1 MIKINP
7 GNKLR
12 IKKRCREWRIANRY
26 TMTDIAANA
35 GVTRQA
41 IRCFETGSGC
51 TSRIIAGYLRAGMPV
66 SELIDAAGIDICAI
80 LEG

>member
-1 MIKINP
+1 MIKIKQ
-7 GNKLR
+7 GNRML

-51 TSRIIAGYLRAGMPV
+51 TVRVISGYLRAGMPMAD
-66 SELIDAAGIDICAI
+66 LIDAAGIDLLEI